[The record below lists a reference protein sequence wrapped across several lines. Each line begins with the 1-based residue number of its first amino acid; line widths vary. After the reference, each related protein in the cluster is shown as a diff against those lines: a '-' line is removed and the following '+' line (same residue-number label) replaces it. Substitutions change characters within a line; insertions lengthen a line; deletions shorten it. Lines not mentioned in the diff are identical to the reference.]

1 MASIRCRRCAEV
13 QPPAFFCRRCEAI
26 QDLPQDTDYLTVLGL
41 PSHPAVDEA
50 ELDRRYYELSRKLHP
65 DRFQTGGEDEQR
77 ASVQAT
83 ALLNAAHRALR
94 DVESRG
100 RYWLERCGEHLG
112 RDNNQVPGPLAAYV
126 FDVQERLA
134 ELRAGANGTAAA
146 IRSGLVETQ
155 RDLAERRGRDRAAL
169 DELLRSWPVG
179 DDTQMSGDDRGAA
192 AVRELKSLLSQLS
205 YLRTLDR
212 DLQSVLED

>member
-13 QPPAFFCRRCEAI
+13 QPPAFFCGRCEAI
-26 QDLPQDTDYLTVLGL
+26 QLLPQDADYLAVLGL
-41 PSHPAVDEA
+41 PSHPAVDGA

-65 DRFQTGGEDEQR
+65 DRFQTGGEEEQR

-126 FDVQERLA
+126 FDVQEKLA
-134 ELRAGANGTAAA
+134 ELRAGVNGAGAA
-146 IRSGLVETQ
+146 IRSGLVESQ
-155 RDLAERRGRDRAAL
+155 RELAERRDRDRAVLA
-169 DELLRSWPVG
+169 ELLRDWPLPDG
-179 DDTQMSGDDRGAA
+179 TGTAEGERGAA

-212 DLQSVLED
+212 DLQNALEA